1 MGEVGKVRATDSENS
16 YFSYCKLLCP
26 DVELKDDDHAID
38 FICFSSITNFEM
50 NSHNHHNH
58 HLNAAL
64 ILTAIFAVV
73 ELLGGWM
80 ANSLAL
86 LSDAAHMVSD
96 VVALALAAIAGR
108 VALRPA
114 HAEMTYGYGR
124 ARVLAALA
132 NGLGLWFLSGWI
144 FWEATGR
151 LANPPEV
158 TGELVLVIAAIGL
171 IINIVILKWLHGS
184 HDLNTRAA
192 YMHVIGDALG
202 SVAAIVAGLVII
214 FTGWM
219 PIDPIL
225 SFLVAAILAWGGWR
239 LLRETIRELMEA
251 VPEGV
256 DSRTIE
262 KLMQEVEGV
271 SGIHH
276 VHLWKLPDGQLAI
289 SSHVQLE
296 QMDEWPDI
304 LSGLQQILE
313 LHGINHSTL
322 QPEIDCSEIGGCC

>member
-1 MGEVGKVRATDSENS
+1 M
-16 YFSYCKLLCP
+16 
-26 DVELKDDDHAID
+26 
-38 FICFSSITNFEM
+38 
-50 NSHNHHNH
+50 
-58 HLNAAL
+58 
-64 ILTAIFAVV
+64 
-73 ELLGGWM
+73 LGGWM

-86 LSDAAHMVSD
+86 LADAAHMVSD

-108 VALRPA
+108 IALRPA

-124 ARVLAALA
+124 AKVLAALA

-151 LANPPEV
+151 LASPPEV
-158 TGELVLVIAAIGL
+158 AGELVLAIAAIGL

-184 HDLNTRAA
+184 HDMNTRAA
-192 YMHVIGDALG
+192 YWHVIGDALG
-202 SVAAIVAGLVII
+202 SVAAIVAGLVIL

-219 PIDPIL
+219 LIDPIL

-256 DSRTIE
+256 NSHAIE
-262 KLMQEVEGV
+262 KLMREVEGV

-276 VHLWKLPDGQLAI
+276 IHIWLTPNQKLALSAHI
-289 SSHVQLE
+289 E
-296 QMDEWPDI
+296 IETMAEWDTTLPLLLD
-304 LSGLQQILE
+304 L
-313 LHGINHSTL
+313 LHKQGIEHATL
-322 QPEIDCSEIGGCC
+322 QPESAHLKNKAPCNGHNC

>member
-1 MGEVGKVRATDSENS
+1 M
-16 YFSYCKLLCP
+16 
-26 DVELKDDDHAID
+26 
-38 FICFSSITNFEM
+38 SS
-50 NSHNHHNH
+50 HDGHHHNH
-58 HLNAAL
+58 HLDAAL
-64 ILTAIFAVV
+64 ILTAIFAAV

-86 LSDAAHMVSD
+86 LADAAHMVSD

-108 VALRPA
+108 IALRPA

-124 ARVLAALA
+124 VRVLAALA

-151 LANPPEV
+151 LASPPEV
-158 TGELVLVIAAIGL
+158 AGELVLVIAAIGL

-192 YMHVIGDALG
+192 YWHVIGDALG
-202 SVAAIVAGLVII
+202 SVAAIVAGLVIV

-225 SFLVAAILAWGGWR
+225 SFFVAAILAWGGWR

-289 SSHVQLE
+289 SAHIQLK
-296 QMDEWPDI
+296 QMNVWPDI

>member
-1 MGEVGKVRATDSENS
+1 M
-16 YFSYCKLLCP
+16 
-26 DVELKDDDHAID
+26 
-38 FICFSSITNFEM
+38 SS
-50 NSHNHHNH
+50 HDGHHHNH
-58 HLNAAL
+58 HLDAAL

-86 LSDAAHMVSD
+86 LADAAHMVSD

-108 VALRPA
+108 IALRPA

-124 ARVLAALA
+124 VRVLAALA

-151 LANPPEV
+151 LASPPEV
-158 TGELVLVIAAIGL
+158 AGKLVLIIAAIGL

-192 YMHVIGDALG
+192 YWHVIGDALG
-202 SVAAIVAGLVII
+202 SVAAIVAGLVIV

-289 SSHVQLE
+289 SAHIQLK
-296 QMDEWPDI
+296 QMNVWPDI

>member
-1 MGEVGKVRATDSENS
+1 LFPDVKLIDDYIVTDFRNYPRSIVDSEM
-16 YFSYCKLLCP
+16 
-26 DVELKDDDHAID
+26 
-38 FICFSSITNFEM
+38 SS
-50 NSHNHHNH
+50 HDH

-64 ILTAIFAVV
+64 VLTAIFAVV

-86 LSDAAHMVSD
+86 LADATHMVSD
-96 VVALALAAIAGR
+96 VIALALAAIAGR
-108 VALRPA
+108 IAQRPA

-124 ARVLAALA
+124 AKVLAALA

-151 LANPPEV
+151 LASPPEV
-158 TGELVLVIAAIGL
+158 VGELVLSIAAIGL
-171 IINIVILKWLHGS
+171 LVNIVILKWLHGG

-192 YMHVIGDALG
+192 YWHVIGDALG
-202 SVAAIVAGLVII
+202 SVAAIVAGLVIL

-219 PIDPIL
+219 LIDPIL

-251 VPEGV
+251 VPEGI
-256 DSRTIE
+256 DSHAIE
-262 KLMQEVEGV
+262 NLMQEVEGV

-276 VHLWKLPDGQLAI
+276 VHLWKLPGGQFALSA
-289 SSHVQLE
+289 HVQLNR
-296 QMDEWPDI
+296 MNDWPAVHAR
-304 LSGLQQILE
+304 LQEVVTGQ
-313 LHGINHSTL
+313 GIEHLTL
-322 QPEIDCSEIGGCC
+322 QPEINCGEKRSDC